1 MDKNFRQVTLQVKSS
16 SQIIYVEA
24 EEFSRFR
31 FHRKRTACQNDDC
44 VIPWT
49 GGQLVKISE
58 HDSGVEGV
66 CQCNVIIKP
75 SKSFFICRFSPKIF
89 YDEPRIH

>member
-1 MDKNFRQVTLQVKSS
+1 MDKNFRQITLQVKSS

-31 FHRKRTACQNDDC
+31 FHRKRTACQNDDY

-49 GGQLVKISE
+49 GGQFELKFLSMIVVLRVFANAMLS
-58 HDSGVEGV
+58 
-66 CQCNVIIKP
+66 
-75 SKSFFICRFSPKIF
+75 
-89 YDEPRIH
+89 